1 MMLRWLCRQ
10 DGIVDL
16 GIWKN
21 ISPASLMIPLDVH
34 VSRISRQLGLL
45 DRKQND
51 RRSVELLTEQLC
63 ILSPD
68 DPVKYY
74 FALFG
79 IGVEEKNVNNE

>member
-1 MMLRWLCRQ
+1 
-10 DGIVDL
+10 
-16 GIWKN
+16 
-21 ISPASLMIPLDVH
+21 MIPLDVH

-68 DPVKYY
+68 DPVKYD